1 MTVTLISGRNVNEV
15 KVTCDVRL
23 LPGFDE
29 SYLKKILNELSQKWD
44 CEYTILSLGKGYE
57 SSPEGEFMSILE
69 QATLEA
75 LGKTK
80 EEAEILPFVSM
91 GSSDGRYL
99 VDSGAHVYGYS
110 PVYSWD
116 MTFDTA
122 VSMVHGVNEKIHKDS
137 VLLGCRALTLAVR
150 KAAEKEEL
158 Q

>member
-1 MTVTLISGRNVNEV
+1 MT
-15 KVTCDVRL
+15 
-23 LPGFDE
+23 
-29 SYLKKILNELSQKWD
+29 
-44 CEYTILSLGKGYE
+44 
-57 SSPEGEFMSILE
+57 ILE

-80 EEAEILPFVSM
+80 AEAEILPFVSM

-137 VLLGCRALTLAVR
+137 VLLGCRALTLAVH
-150 KAAEKEEL
+150 KAAAEEEL
-158 Q
+158 